1 MTWKSKKWCWK
12 EQSSNTKMYKC
23 ICKKRDGSLFC
34 HLNFSFAAKAD
45 RTRSWSKN
53 RFQVSFRYIQFQT
66 LSPIQLSLYTHSAS
80 SQQGSW
86 IALCGLFVTGSF
98 CSSDRQ
104 VWITWTQPE
113 RTTKQ
118 TNKQKTAQTLYACR
132 RCRAYWSWALNHRWI
147 HTELHQSRLSTDTR
161 LGFVQ

>member
-53 RFQVSFRYIQFQT
+53 RFQVSFRYIQFQM

-118 TNKQKTAQTLYACR
+118 TKKPHKHYTRVDDAGLIGA
-132 RCRAYWSWALNHRWI
+132 
-147 HTELHQSRLSTDTR
+147 ELWTTDGFTR
-161 LGFVQ
+161 SFIRVDSVPILA

>member
-66 LSPIQLSLYTHSAS
+66 LSPIQLNLYTHSAS
-80 SQQGSW
+80 AQQGSW

-118 TNKQKTAQTLYACR
+118 TNKKTHKHYTRVDDAGLIGA
-132 RCRAYWSWALNHRWI
+132 
-147 HTELHQSRLSTDTR
+147 ELWTTDGFTR
-161 LGFVQ
+161 SFIRVDSVPILA